1 MQCPLLAHFLTQRC
15 LFPGAFTAP
24 KSLCLKA
31 SIIQL
36 QGTLWACLPDY
47 KQRGELRAKGMRP
60 TTDRRGRAVE
70 NLLSSLD
77 RNPLPEAGSGKC
89 GLALAKLLVVGQ
101 APGHSPQALS
111 Q

>member
-60 TTDRRGRAVE
+60 TTDRAELWRICSPALTGI
-70 NLLSSLD
+70 LSL
-77 RNPLPEAGSGKC
+77 RQEAGSVAWHWQSC
-89 GLALAKLLVVGQ
+89 W
-101 APGHSPQALS
+101 
-111 Q
+111 